1 MRVKANVSF
10 GGQYA
15 MRKNE
20 ICDLP
25 DNPVTRAL
33 IDEGFIT
40 EAPEPEPE
48 PKPEPE
54 PEPEP
59 KPEPEPESEKPETN
73 LHRLRRDDLVKIC
86 EEKGIKVSK
95 KATKEELIAAIEL
108 QE

>member
-40 EAPEPEPE
+40 EA
-48 PKPEPE
+48 PE

>member
-33 IDEGFIT
+33 INEGFIT
-40 EAPEPEPE
+40 EAPEPE

-54 PEPEP
+54 PEPELEP
-59 KPEPEPESEKPETN
+59 KPEPEKPETN

-86 EEKGIKVSK
+86 EEKGIEVSK

>member
-40 EAPEPEPE
+40 EAPEPKPE

-59 KPEPEPESEKPETN
+59 EKPETN

-86 EEKGIKVSK
+86 EEKGINFSK

>member
-48 PKPEPE
+48 P
-54 PEPEP
+54 EP
-59 KPEPEPESEKPETN
+59 KPEPEPEPEKPETN